1 MTEIKAK
8 VALQFC
14 GIPKIQR
21 KVIYYTQN
29 LSFIQYLDPYEP
41 PNPKNYNETDLFG
54 LQKI

>member
-41 PNPKNYNETDLFG
+41 PEPKKL
-54 LQKI
+54 

>member
-14 GIPKIQR
+14 GIQR

-41 PNPKNYNETDLFG
+41 P
-54 LQKI
+54 